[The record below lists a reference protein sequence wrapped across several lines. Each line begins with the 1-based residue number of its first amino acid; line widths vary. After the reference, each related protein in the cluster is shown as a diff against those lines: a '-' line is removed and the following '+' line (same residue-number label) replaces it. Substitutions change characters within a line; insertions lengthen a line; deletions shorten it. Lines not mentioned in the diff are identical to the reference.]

1 MRDLPGRGL
10 RLESAVT
17 DLKAT
22 PALHSDNRGMQ
33 GGRCALI
40 WPDDEGVT
48 AGEEQTTGNREQG
61 TGNRE
66 QEVLLPRFLLKAL
79 KIQGGSD
86 YSCFPFPV
94 PPINF
99 NFSMGLNRYSP
110 GLFFYGRSILFA
122 SSILPGADDV
132 FRPEPVQ

>member
-66 QEVLLPRFLLKAL
+66 QEVLLPRFLLKTL
-79 KIQGGSD
+79 GFLVRQRL
-86 YSCFPFPV
+86 FLFPV
-94 PPINF
+94 P
-99 NFSMGLNRYSP
+99 
-110 GLFFYGRSILFA
+110 
-122 SSILPGADDV
+122 
-132 FRPEPVQ
+132 